1 MTAFVEQ
8 QWLETATCCACSM
21 LFAVPKDFN
30 RRRREDSKSFYCPA
44 GHAQHYKP
52 GGSEADRLKRDLER
66 ERQVREAAESR
77 AGKAE
82 QNLAQVAR
90 AHRKMRER
98 VMNGVCPCC
107 NRSFGNLRDHMKT
120 EHPDF
125 GEVRTLFALRQAF
138 GMSQAALAR
147 EAGVDQ
153 THVSLYERG
162 VHVAPYAKAALDAW
176 LTRHDAATPERTP

>member
-107 NRSFGNLRDHMKT
+107 NRSFGNLRDHMKI
-120 EHPDF
+120 
-125 GEVRTLFALRQAF
+125 
-138 GMSQAALAR
+138 
-147 EAGVDQ
+147 
-153 THVSLYERG
+153 
-162 VHVAPYAKAALDAW
+162 AP
-176 LTRHDAATPERTP
+176 

>member
-1 MTAFVEQ
+1 MANFVENT
-8 QWLETATCCACSM
+8 WLETHTCGKCGVMWAMPTRFVDARRADKAT
-21 LFAVPKDFN
+21 
-30 RRRREDSKSFYCPA
+30 FYCPNGDPRA
-44 GHAQHYKP
+44 FRE
-52 GGSEADRLKRDLER
+52 STEDRLKRDLDR
-66 ERQVREAAESR
+66 ERQVREAAEAR

-82 QNLAQVAR
+82 QNLSQVAR

-138 GMSQAALAR
+138 GMTQAAVAA
-147 EAGVDQ
+147 EAGVYD
-153 THVSLYERG
+153 THVSNYERG
-162 VHVAPYAKAALDAW
+162 KPVASYAKSALDAW
-176 LTRHDAATPERTP
+176 MARQDATSAA